1 MTDLNTIRRALKR
14 KKENLKK
21 YGVIE
26 IGVFGSYLR
35 GEELPD
41 SDVDILI
48 DISRPAK
55 LDLLDLLTIEHELS
69 EDLDT
74 SVDLV
79 LKSDLKPVIGK
90 KILSE
95 VEYL

>member
-1 MTDLNTIRRALKR
+1 MTDLQTIRQAVKR
-14 KKENLKK
+14 KKENLKN

-26 IGVFGSYLR
+26 IGIFGSYLR
-35 GEELPD
+35 GEEQPD

-55 LDLLDLLTIEHELS
+55 LDLLDLLTIEDELS
-69 EDLDT
+69 QDLDT
-74 SVDLV
+74 SVELV
-79 LKSDLKPVIGK
+79 LKSELKPAIGK

>member
-1 MTDLNTIRRALKR
+1 MVDLDTIRQALKG

-21 YGVIE
+21 YGIIE
-26 IGVFGSYLR
+26 IGIFGSYLR
-35 GEELPD
+35 GEENTD

-55 LDLLDLLTIEHELS
+55 LDLLDLLAIEHELS
-69 EDLDT
+69 QDLDT

-79 LKSDLKPVIGK
+79 LKSDLKPAIGK

-95 VEYL
+95 VEYV